1 MAARSGHNGLIYVSA
16 TEITGANA
24 WSIDIEQASTAVVAF
39 ADDFTPRVV
48 HAADW
53 SGSLTVWDQNNSKTL
68 QDAAVAGTSVALI
81 IYPAGQTDQGD
92 VYNGNAIFGFGSAG
106 DTGSAVSNTAS
117 FVADDDLT
125 ITGFA

>member
-24 WSIDIEQASTAVVAF
+24 WSLDIEQGSSPVTAF
-39 ADDFTPRVV
+39 ADDWTPRVV

-53 SGSLTVWDQNNSKTL
+53 SGSLTAWDENDVSTL
-68 QDAAVAGTSVALI
+68 FDAATAGVSVALI

-92 VYNGNAIFGFGSAG
+92 VLSGNAIFGLSASG
-106 DTGSAVSNTAS
+106 DVSSAVSLSVS
-117 FVADDDLT
+117 FVGDEYLT
-125 ITGFA
+125 DTGWA